1 MAATSFPR
9 VPDGGGGGGGAL
21 GFEFEPPCGPS
32 SAARAAV
39 GAANTSNAIRHRL
52 DTESLSFFMS
62 ITPVVSPQYDRDVE
76 VEVKR
81 SFEQELFYEEYGRV
95 QSIIPVV

>member
-1 MAATSFPR
+1 MAATIFPR

-39 GAANTSNAIRHRL
+39 GTPNASNAIRHRL
-52 DTESLSFFMS
+52 DTASLRFFMS
-62 ITPVVSPQYDRDVE
+62 ILLLFRHSKTVTVE
-76 VEVKR
+76 VEVKL

-95 QSIIPVV
+95 